1 MPNKNLNRIH
11 IIQGDQQEKEK
22 YLTSQL
28 SSTDDNIVDRDED
41 QFDKKSDEAHHDKP
55 DRGSS
60 RDFCEF
66 YVGMNKL
73 SANYPNQI

>member
-22 YLTSQL
+22 YLTSEL
-28 SSTDDNIVDRDED
+28 SSTDDNVVDRDEN

-55 DRGSS
+55 DGGSS
-60 RDFCEF
+60 RDF
-66 YVGMNKL
+66 
-73 SANYPNQI
+73 